1 MPVARVVAF
10 DGVSAQRMEE
20 LRRDMSEGERPEG
33 MPSAEALILHDPESE
48 KSLAILIFETE
59 DDYASAHAILD
70 AMPASDT
77 PGSRTSVEKYE
88 VAHRYKD

>member
-10 DGVSAQRMEE
+10 DGVSAQRIEE

-33 MPSAEALILHDPESE
+33 MPSTEALILHDPESE

-59 DDYASAHAILD
+59 DEYARAHAILD

-88 VAHRYKD
+88 VVHRYKD